1 MEEKL
6 KAFPKVEIETHGVAG
21 KIKLDGIE
29 VHGVRRYALVHEA
42 GKVPM
47 LKLDLIAVDVTV
59 DGKQVLP
66 CLPDVFKS
74 FYVPRESDDIISES
88 FRESCREDTSFSRA
102 NPTEF

>member
-1 MEEKL
+1 MGEEHKC
-6 KAFPKVEIETHGVAG
+6 FPKIEIESHGTKA
-21 KIKLDGIE
+21 KIKVDGIE

-66 CLPDVFKS
+66 YLPDVFKS
-74 FYVPRESDDIISES
+74 FYVPRELDGIVGL
-88 FRESCREDTSFSRA
+88 T
-102 NPTEF
+102 P